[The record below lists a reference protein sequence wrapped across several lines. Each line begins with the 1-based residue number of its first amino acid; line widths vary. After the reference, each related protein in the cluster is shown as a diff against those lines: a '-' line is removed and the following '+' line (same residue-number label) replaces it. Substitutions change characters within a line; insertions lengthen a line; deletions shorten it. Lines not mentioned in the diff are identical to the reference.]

1 VTAGQSRLRAQHA
14 SGIVA
19 PSDQLWHHGWL
30 GETATV
36 VFVTR
41 KGLDDLFSRFIGAG
55 AGCHCA
61 LQHCRQ
67 FDVWSRQAAV
77 GFNRADAARGRDAL
91 VFCGRAKGL
100 AAQGCAPLQRGAHE
114 GDRHVHDSDSRKEL
128 KPLKTKDLFFV
139 LS

>member
-1 VTAGQSRLRAQHA
+1 MGLAERLRVMCDGGSIPLA
-14 SGIVA
+14 SAACKRIVV
-19 PSDQLWHHGWL
+19 PSAQLWHHGWL

-36 VFVTR
+36 VFVTG
-41 KGLDDLFSRFIGAG
+41 KGIDDLFSRFIGAG
-55 AGCHCA
+55 AGRHCA

-67 FDVWSRQAAV
+67 LDVWSRQAAV

-114 GDRHVHDSDSRKEL
+114 GDR
-128 KPLKTKDLFFV
+128 PL
-139 LS
+139 